1 MKRIKEVWAVIVAAC
16 LTLTAV
22 PVYANDGEIHIQ
34 TAYDLKELAVNCTL
48 DSWSRG
54 VTVVL
59 DNNINL
65 SGSGF
70 TPIPT
75 FAGTFEGNGYTISG
89 LSITANEPVQ
99 GLFRYIQEGAAVK
112 DLTVKGY
119 ISESE
124 GKDTFGGIAGVNN
137 GSILNCTFEGSLDG
151 DSILGG
157 IAGINESAGRI
168 GSCVSESVISSQK
181 YTGGIAGENF
191 GTILKCVNRSKINT
205 SSKESKL
212 NLEDISLDNLD
223 TSMDETA
230 KPLSGHT
237 DTGGIAGYS
246 GGIIQSCQNYGQI
259 GYQHMGYNIGGIA
272 GRQGGYIS
280 GCINHAQVLGR
291 KDVGGI
297 VGQAEPH
304 IILRYSSD
312 SLQQLDAALKEMQSL
327 VNNMLDDIDGTT
339 SAVSNRVSSISGYAS
354 SARDSSKSLLDQ
366 TSDYLDDVKDFANEN
381 IDEINDVSA
390 RITDAFD
397 RLVPVIDDMKDAST
411 FLSDAFDELND
422 AMDNFDDIED
432 ISDEA
437 ADKLSDAMDHFNSAT
452 DSINSALDKIKE
464 AVQKVLDSAVSGDP
478 EEINAALNDL
488 KTGTDEL
495 AAALS
500 SRGEALNELKEAI
513 QSIEGWPID
522 DEKKS
527 LIFEAIGSLAD
538 STTKMGEAAG
548 QIGAALSGFNSAVDI
563 DWAVVKDA
571 FSSISDVLDDFNNA
585 SSEAKKAVKNISEAL
600 KDAKGLS
607 GAFNKI
613 ADGVSDALDSM
624 TDSSD
629 NLTSALK
636 KARNIVRD
644 LADKD
649 PIEFSTLDSDYH
661 LDTQDLYSA
670 LTGIS
675 DEIEGL
681 NSDIKA
687 SGDTMTADLRA
698 INNKFNEIMRIMI
711 DALTADDEDKTL
723 SDLAMDTSDTDIYK
737 ATDGKVEG
745 CSNMGKVEADLNVG
759 GIVGSMA
766 IEYDLDPEDDISSI
780 GNTSL
785 NFRYETKDIVLG
797 CKNYGTIVSK
807 KNCVGGIVG
816 RMDLGTAA
824 DCEGYGFVQSTS
836 GDYAG
841 GIAGLSES
849 SIRSCYAKCV
859 LSGNNRLGGIA
870 GKADTVTDCRSII
883 DIQEHI
889 GMTGAIAGEAKDLE
903 DIRGNAFIN
912 TGWAGIGGISYEGRA
927 VPVSYDDMKKS
938 AGLPEDFLEF
948 TIKFRANGSL
958 IKTVPFTFGED
969 LSGLVLPE
977 IPEKDGFYASWPDT
991 DLSHMTFSTVI
1002 EAEYKPW
1009 VSVLTSDETG
1019 ENTKKPLA
1027 LAEGTFTDGAK
1038 ITAQYGEAD
1047 KLPSGAIS
1055 GDGTVII
1062 NVSLSGDGIDENSV
1076 TTIRLLKGGEDV
1088 KLWKLEDDKWHKA
1101 GGEENG
1107 SYIIT
1112 DMDGMDAVYCIAPA
1126 ADSVKEYIAV
1136 GTVILIGAAFV
1147 ISKVKKAAGFKKKK

>member
-22 PVYANDGEIHIQ
+22 PVYANDGEVHIQ
-34 TAYDLKELAVNCTL
+34 TAHDLKELAVNCTL

-75 FAGTFEGNGYTISG
+75 FGGTFEGNGYTISG

-112 DLTVKGY
+112 NLTVKGY
-119 ISESE
+119 ISEGE

-137 GSILNCTFEGSLDG
+137 GNILNCTFEGSLDG
-151 DSILGG
+151 NSILGG
-157 IAGINESAGRI
+157 IAGINESTGRI
-168 GSCVSESVISSQK
+168 GNCVSESVISSQK

-312 SLQQLDAALKEMQSL
+312 SLQQLDAALNEMQSL

-397 RLVPVIDDMKDAST
+397 RLVPVIDDMKDASS
-411 FLSDAFDELND
+411 FLTDAFDELND

-437 ADKLSDAMDHFNSAT
+437 ANKLGEAMDHFNSAT

-478 EEINAALNDL
+478 QEINAALNDL

-548 QIGAALSGFNSAVDI
+548 QIGAALSGLNSAVDI
-563 DWAVVKDA
+563 DWAVVKEA

-661 LDTQDLYSA
+661 LDTQGLYSA

-836 GDYAG
+836 GDY
-841 GIAGLSES
+841 
-849 SIRSCYAKCV
+849 V
-859 LSGNNRLGGIA
+859 GGIA

-903 DIRGNAFIN
+903 DIRGNSFIN

-969 LSGLVLPE
+969 LSNLVLPE

-991 DLSHMTFSTVI
+991 DLSHMTFSTVV

-1088 KLWKLEDDKWHKA
+1088 KLWKLEDGKWHKA

-1126 ADSVKEYIAV
+1126 ADSVKEYIAA

-1147 ISKVKKAAGFKKKK
+1147 ISKVKKVARFKKKK